1 MSRIALGVI
10 DTQED
15 FCEGGSLAVA
25 GGRKVTAAISTFL
38 AENCDKYD
46 LIFASQDWH
55 NDYPDTNWGHFAKR
69 GTEPD
74 YQKSWPRHC
83 VAYTAGAAFAKEFA
97 SLSLVNI
104 IIRKGQGFAAYS
116 AFDGSVA
123 WHNRHSAVPKCIGAT
138 LGVILREMAI
148 DELHLVGIARE
159 FCVAE
164 TALASPIPVKV
175 YTDLTAAINPLWT
188 PSGPYTENI
197 EWV

>member
-46 LIFASQDWH
+46 LI
-55 NDYPDTNWGHFAKR
+55 
-69 GTEPD
+69 
-74 YQKSWPRHC
+74 
-83 VAYTAGAAFAKEFA
+83 FA

>member
-83 VAYTAGAAFAKEFA
+83 V
-97 SLSLVNI
+97 
-104 IIRKGQGFAAYS
+104 AYS